1 MESLWSQ
8 EGNLTTKSQTS
19 QAPTWTPTERS
30 RVSISPFIRWIWRR
44 SLYASIHPPKPSR
57 SKATI
62 FLKNRSSRSTR
73 LSTRWSRTALKRKW
87 WASVLTSYRNLKFWN
102 LRNSKVT
109 TPMPRSQRPPKI
121 IRFSSM
127 IFQRLKTWR
136 EQTSN
141 NLKILHKMTRIPK
154 LPQRWIQKQLKL
166 QGRPSSNR
174 SGTWWTKRVGCRH
187 HKRPQKSTLLKILS
201 LAYSSKASPRK
212 LWFTS
217 MPTARMSLWLSLSW
231 IRSSKNSK
239 STSFAWSI
247 LATAFTKTKV
257 SEAMVGSN
265 KEPNRYFKTQRRFTI
280 LYGKAVIWQTRTS

>member
-1 MESLWSQ
+1 
-8 EGNLTTKSQTS
+8 
-19 QAPTWTPTERS
+19 
-30 RVSISPFIRWIWRR
+30 
-44 SLYASIHPPKPSR
+44 
-57 SKATI
+57 
-62 FLKNRSSRSTR
+62 
-73 LSTRWSRTALKRKW
+73 
-87 WASVLTSYRNLKFWN
+87 
-102 LRNSKVT
+102 
-109 TPMPRSQRPPKI
+109 MPRSQRPPKI

-127 IFQRLKTWR
+127 IFRKLTTWR

-141 NLKILHKMTRIPK
+141 HLKILHRVTRIPRPPK
-154 LPQRWIQKQLKL
+154 RWIQKQLTH
-166 QGRPSSNR
+166 QERHSSNR

-201 LAYSSKASPRK
+201 LAYSSKASPKK

-217 MPTARMSLWLSLSW
+217 MPMVRMSLWLSLSW

-265 KEPNRYFKTQRRFTI
+265 KELNRYFKTQRLFTI
-280 LYGKAVIWQTRTS
+280 LCGRAVIWQTRTS